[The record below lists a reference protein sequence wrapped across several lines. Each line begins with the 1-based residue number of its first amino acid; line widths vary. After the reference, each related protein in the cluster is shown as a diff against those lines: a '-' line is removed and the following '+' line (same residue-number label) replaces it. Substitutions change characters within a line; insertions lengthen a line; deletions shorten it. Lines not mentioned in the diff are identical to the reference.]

1 MTSIA
6 EKMVPGGSCLARV
19 DGKAV
24 FVPGALPGEAVEL
37 RVVKDKKDYAV
48 ADIIRVIEPSSHRVE
63 PACPL
68 FGRCGGC
75 DLQMASAAYQRELR
89 VGILREALARARVG
103 DVPAVSCEGGD
114 DWGYRSRFQFH
125 RDATGAPGLK
135 EANGAA
141 VVPISDCPV
150 ARREIRDALGGDIR
164 RAAAS
169 CPPGGRFHVFGYG
182 DRLWHE
188 YGDRDCAVAIAGR
201 TIKFDVR
208 GFFQSNVP
216 LLERAVRLVGA
227 GLSGARLL
235 DFYAGVGTLSAFASE
250 GFESVTLVEHN
261 GSALDLARG
270 NLPARVAGTASFC
283 AVSDEAWPT
292 RREAG
297 LRYDAAIVD
306 PPRQGIARKALE
318 WFLSSGIPSIRYLS
332 CDPVTFARDAV
343 LLVSGGYRLSSLT
356 LLDFYPQT
364 HHVETLGVF
373 ER

>member
-6 EKMVPGGSCLARV
+6 EKMVPGGACLARV

-24 FVPGALPGEAVEL
+24 FVPGALPGETVEL
-37 RVVKDKKDYAV
+37 RVVKDKKDYAI
-48 ADIIRVIEPSSHRVE
+48 ADLIRVIEPSPHRVE
-63 PACPL
+63 PVCPL

-75 DLQMASAAYQRELR
+75 DLQMASSDYQRELR

-103 DVPAVSCEGGD
+103 DFPEVFCEGGD

-125 RDATGAPGLK
+125 RDATGGPGLK
-135 EANGAA
+135 EAQGAA

-150 ARREIRDALGGDIR
+150 ARSEIRGALDGEIR

-169 CPPGGRFHVFGYG
+169 CPPGERFHVFGYG

-188 YGDRDCAVAIAGR
+188 YGDRDCAVAIAER
-201 TIKFDVR
+201 TVRFDVR

-261 GSALDLARG
+261 GAALELARE
-270 NLPARVAGTASFC
+270 NLPERVAGNASFC

-292 RREAG
+292 RREAAFQF
-297 LRYDAAIVD
+297 DAAIVD
-306 PPRQGIARKALE
+306 PPRQGIARPALD

-332 CDPVTFARDAV
+332 CDPVTFARDAAR
-343 LLVSGGYRLSSLT
+343 LVSGGYRLASLI

-364 HHVETLGVF
+364 HHVETLGTF